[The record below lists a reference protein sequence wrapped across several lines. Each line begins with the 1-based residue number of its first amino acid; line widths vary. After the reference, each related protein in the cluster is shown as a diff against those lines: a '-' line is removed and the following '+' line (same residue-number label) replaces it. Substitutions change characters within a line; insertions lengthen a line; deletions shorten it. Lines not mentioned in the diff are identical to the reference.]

1 MGREEFELIGE
12 SPPMQDLERVLRRVA
27 PTDAPVLLHGESGIG
42 KELVARAIHQL
53 GVDPKRPFVTAGHID
68 GPYDPPQLR
77 HRWSRLPPAR
87 FDGYQD
93 CPPELGVTRAYKGI
107 SPLDRAKYIFWWR
120 GAITD
125 SIRG

>member
-1 MGREEFELIGE
+1 MGPEEFELIGE

-27 PTDAPVLLHGESGIG
+27 PTDATVLLHGESGTG
-42 KELVARAIHQL
+42 KELVA
-53 GVDPKRPFVTAGHID
+53 
-68 GPYDPPQLR
+68 GPSISLESIPSGPSLPLATSMD
-77 HRWSRLPPAR
+77 HTIRLSSATGGRGSLSAR

-107 SPLDRAKYIFWWR
+107 SPLDRAKYILWWR